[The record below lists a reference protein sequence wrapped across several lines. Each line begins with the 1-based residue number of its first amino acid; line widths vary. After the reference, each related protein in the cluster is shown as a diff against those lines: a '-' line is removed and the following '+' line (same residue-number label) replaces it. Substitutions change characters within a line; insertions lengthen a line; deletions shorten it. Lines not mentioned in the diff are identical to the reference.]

1 MSQFKFQTW
10 QVSIPVYHTINQRSF
25 EGLSAAL
32 CNERVT
38 RAQHTT
44 EENTKK
50 KERTPRTATRMDLET
65 IILTELRQTKTNI
78 I

>member
-10 QVSIPVYHTINQRSF
+10 QVSISVYHTINQRSF

-50 KERTPRTATRMDLET
+50 ERKNAAHSDTDGPGDYHL
-65 IILTELRQTKTNI
+65 N
-78 I
+78 

>member
-1 MSQFKFQTW
+1 MSQSKFQIW
-10 QVSIPVYHTINQRSF
+10 QVSISVYHTINKRFF

-38 RAQHTT
+38 RGPAYNRREH
-44 EENTKK
+44 K
-50 KERTPRTATRMDLET
+50 KERTPLTATQMDLET
-65 IILTELRQTKTNI
+65 IILTELSQTKTNI